1 MTDNPN
7 NDQKRTFSEELEV
20 AGNQLVER
28 VRELIEEGNVRRLII
43 RNPEG
48 RTLIE
53 IPLTIGVVAG
63 GALLVFYPVLAGLAA
78 IGGLV
83 ARVRIEVVREEP
95 DATVQDVKETVRDV
109 RDELSDGQYFQQLI
123 SATKARGVQMYPTRF
138 SILALLDKFFR
149 QA

>member
-1 MTDNPN
+1 MSNNPN
-7 NDQKRTFSEELEV
+7 NEENRRTFSEELEV

-28 VRELIEEGNVRRLII
+28 VRELLEEGNVRRLIL
-43 RNPEG
+43 RNQEG

-95 DATVQDVKETVRDV
+95 DATVQDVKEKVEDV
-109 RDELSDGQYFQQLI
+109 HDELTG
-123 SATKARGVQMYPTRF
+123 GE
-138 SILALLDKFFR
+138 
-149 QA
+149 

>member
-1 MTDNPN
+1 MSDNPN
-7 NDQKRTFSEELEV
+7 SNDPKNRTFSEELEV

-28 VRELIEEGNVRRLII
+28 VRELLEEGNVRRLIL
-43 RNPEG
+43 RNQDG

-95 DATVQDVKETVRDV
+95 EAIIQDAKETVEDV
-109 RDELSDGQYFQQLI
+109 RDELTG
-123 SATKARGVQMYPTRF
+123 GE
-138 SILALLDKFFR
+138 
-149 QA
+149 

>member
-7 NDQKRTFSEELEV
+7 NEANQSKRTFSEELEV
-20 AGNQLVER
+20 AGSQLVER

-53 IPLTIGVVAG
+53 IPLTIGAVAG
-63 GALLVFYPVLAGLAA
+63 GALLVFYPVLAGLVA

-83 ARVRIEVVREEP
+83 ARARIEVVREEP
-95 DATVQDVKETVRDV
+95 DAIVQDVKEKAKDV
-109 RDELSDGQYFQQLI
+109 RDELSDGQ
-123 SATKARGVQMYPTRF
+123 
-138 SILALLDKFFR
+138 
-149 QA
+149 

>member
-109 RDELSDGQYFQQLI
+109 RDELSDGQ
-123 SATKARGVQMYPTRF
+123 
-138 SILALLDKFFR
+138 
-149 QA
+149 

>member
-1 MTDNPN
+1 MSNNPN
-7 NDQKRTFSEELEV
+7 NEENRRTFSEELEV

-28 VRELIEEGNVRRLII
+28 VRELIEEGNVRRLIL
-43 RNPEG
+43 RNQEG

-95 DATVQDVKETVRDV
+95 DATVQDVKEKVEDV
-109 RDELSDGQYFQQLI
+109 RDELTG
-123 SATKARGVQMYPTRF
+123 GE
-138 SILALLDKFFR
+138 
-149 QA
+149 

>member
-7 NDQKRTFSEELEV
+7 NDQNEQRRAFSEELEV

-28 VRELIEEGNVRRLII
+28 VRELLEEGNVRRLII

-95 DATVQDVKETVRDV
+95 DAIVQDVKEKVKDAK
-109 RDELSDGQYFQQLI
+109 DKLSDGQ
-123 SATKARGVQMYPTRF
+123 
-138 SILALLDKFFR
+138 
-149 QA
+149 

>member
-7 NDQKRTFSEELEV
+7 NDPNESRRTFSEELEV

-53 IPLTIGVVAG
+53 IPLTFGAVAG
-63 GALLVFYPVLAGLAA
+63 GALLVFYPVLAGLVA

-83 ARVRIEVVREEP
+83 ARLRIEVVREEP
-95 DATVQDVKETVRDV
+95 EATIEDIKEKVKDV
-109 RDELSDGQYFQQLI
+109 RDELSDGQ
-123 SATKARGVQMYPTRF
+123 
-138 SILALLDKFFR
+138 
-149 QA
+149 

>member
-1 MTDNPN
+1 MSENPN
-7 NDQKRTFSEELEV
+7 NQEGRRTFSEELEV

-28 VRELIEEGNVRRLII
+28 VRELIADGNVRRLII

-95 DATVQDVKETVRDV
+95 EAMAEDVKQAVDDV
-109 RDELSDGQYFQQLI
+109 RHELTDGE
-123 SATKARGVQMYPTRF
+123 
-138 SILALLDKFFR
+138 
-149 QA
+149 